1 MDEQR
6 RAYERLKETARDGR
20 LQVMCDEFGVDLLV
34 GFGSAIRDT
43 GRAANDV
50 DLAFRFGRLR
60 NSDLL
65 GFIDAVT
72 RVAGVDT
79 IDFMDLERAAPVAR
93 EQALAHGEPLFERR
107 RGDFARAQMAAINAR
122 MDTEWIREM
131 QRRQLTE
138 WQ

>member
-6 RAYERLKETARDGR
+6 RAYERLKESVRDGR
-20 LQVMCDEFGVDLLV
+20 LQSVCDEFGVDLLV

-43 GRAANDV
+43 DRPANDV
-50 DLAFRFGRLR
+50 DLAFRFRHPR
-60 NSDLL
+60 NADLL
-65 GFIDAVT
+65 GFIDTVT
-72 RVAGVDT
+72 RVAGVDS

-93 EQALAHGEPLFERR
+93 EQALAYGELLFERR
-107 RGDFARAQMAAINAR
+107 KGDFARAQMVAINAR
-122 MDTEWIREM
+122 MDTEWIRKM